1 MRWGVQVATR
11 AALWLAVPGVA
22 AAQARPAYTD
32 PAERAYVEAR
42 SETYL
47 RVFQRALLPGPNGAI
62 VDTHTQAPIHEYM
75 SLRAARLD
83 APWGAGSVDAE
94 VSVWGAWVWGE
105 EPARRFDGDITTA
118 FVQQRLGPAYLRLG
132 RQSFSSAAAQYVRF
146 DGARAGATL
155 LPELGVDVYAGW
167 TVLPRWDS
175 RPGYQHLGSARD
187 GLVRDPEST
196 SDVARGGWFVS
207 GGRVH
212 LGGPRAAAGVSFHD
226 ERQLDELA
234 RRNVGVDLKYR
245 PVEALSL
252 SANSTVATDGWQ
264 LVDARAWID
273 LVPDPAWLIAAEY
286 LHADPSLL
294 LSRQSVLSVFGTS
307 AFDEW
312 GGALTYRPLR
322 HLTLSS
328 SAYAQL
334 TDGEGLG
341 MRSLARVSTT
351 LDAAERWRLQV
362 AHTRLLGAR
371 NGYHSLRT
379 ALGYVIS
386 SRLSSS
392 ADAYVY
398 RYDEPILGRHYS
410 LVQAVNLSYR
420 VPSAFSVLWGVS
432 LVQSPYAQ
440 ADVQGLVRVTQEL
453 GGN

>member
-1 MRWGVQVATR
+1 M
-11 AALWLAVPGVA
+11 
-22 AAQARPAYTD
+22 AQAYPPLAG
-32 PAERAYVEAR
+32 PGERAHVEAR

-62 VDTHTQAPIHEYM
+62 VDTHTQAPIHEYL
-75 SLRAARLD
+75 SLRAARVD
-83 APWGAGSVDAE
+83 PPWQAGSVDAE

-132 RQSFSSAAAQYVRF
+132 RQSMSSAAAQYVRF

-155 LPELGVDVYAGW
+155 LPELGLDVYAGW

-175 RPGYQHLGSARD
+175 RPGYQHLGAARD
-187 GLVRDPEST
+187 GLVRDAEAT
-196 SDVARGGWFVS
+196 ADVARGGWFVS

-212 LGGPRAAAGVSFHD
+212 LDGPRVAAGVSFHD
-226 ERQLDELA
+226 ERQQDELA
-234 RRNVGVDLKYR
+234 RRNVGLDLKYR
-245 PVEALSL
+245 PTEALSL

-264 LVDARAWID
+264 LVDARAWVD

-312 GGALTYRPLR
+312 GGALTFRPLR
-322 HLTLSS
+322 HLTVSG

-341 MRSLARVSTT
+341 MRSLARASTV

-362 AHTRLLGAR
+362 AHTRLLAVQ

-386 SRLSSS
+386 SRLSCS
-392 ADAYVY
+392 ADAYIY
-398 RYDEPILGRHYS
+398 RYDEPILGRQHS
-410 LVQAVNLSYR
+410 LVQAANLSYR
-420 VPSAFSVLWGVS
+420 GPSAFSVLWGVS

-440 ADVQGLVRVTQEL
+440 ADLQSLVRVSHAIE
-453 GGN
+453 GN